1 MKSKIIA
8 AETSLAKTHREE
20 KRGIW
25 HILLLALTPLYL
37 LAIVGA
43 NVLALVMLIRHLIDP
58 THFLLQQELFTT
70 VMITGLAVAIIV
82 YTLAVNYALK
92 KIAMWRQS
100 GHTTQANAGL
110 LALSIVASMMIL
122 PVILAL
128 LFH

>member
-8 AETSLAKTHREE
+8 AETSLAKTNREE

-25 HILLLALTPLYL
+25 HILWHALAPLYL
-37 LAIVGA
+37 LAIIGA
-43 NVLALVMLIRHLIDP
+43 IVIALVMLIRHLIDP

-82 YTLAVNYALK
+82 YSIAVRYALK
-92 KIAMWRQS
+92 KIEAWRQS

-110 LALSIVASMMIL
+110 IALTTVASMMIL

-128 LFH
+128 FFH

>member
-8 AETSLAKTHREE
+8 AETSLAKTNREE

-25 HILLLALTPLYL
+25 HILLLALAPLYL
-37 LAIVGA
+37 LAIIGA
-43 NVLALVMLIRHLIDP
+43 IVIALVMLIRHLIDP

-82 YTLAVNYALK
+82 YSIAVIYALK
-92 KIAMWRQS
+92 KIEAWRQS

-110 LALSIVASMMIL
+110 IALTTVASMMIL

-128 LFH
+128 FFH

>member
-25 HILLLALTPLYL
+25 HILLLALAPLSL

-43 NVLALVMLIRHLIDP
+43 IVLALVMLIRHLIDP

-70 VMITGLAVAIIV
+70 VMITGLAVAVIV
-82 YTLAVNYALK
+82 YTLAVISALK

-122 PVILAL
+122 PIILAL
-128 LFH
+128 FFH